1 MYLIYRFILTF
12 LGKSNVNG
20 KLELSAF
27 ACFYV
32 TNTALFWEFHTV
44 WINVLCNLIG
54 IGIIVRLHTRSVRKI
69 LFVTATIYLINVG
82 CDVAETE
89 LFINYRDG
97 EAHSQVYAAVTVF
110 LIFVCELITEK
121 IVTSHDNTD
130 MNPKISLILVPLCG
144 IAVMCVLT
152 YSNACTDVGLAIV
165 SMGLLVINFLM
176 LYLYNLLL
184 NSITQ
189 QYENELLRQKLQVY
203 ANQLDV
209 IMQSEEKIKI
219 LRHDMKHHMN
229 EIKLIAN
236 RCDIAEIQE
245 YINHMEEYIQ
255 NPNEIVA
262 SGNVE
267 IDSVLNYMLQKANEE
282 LKNVVVNV
290 SLPEGIKHSFDINV
304 VLGNLLENAIEAARQ
319 TDEKYLRV
327 DITLN
332 RGVLRIEI
340 ENSYTASDI
349 IQEEKGISRYF
360 LTTKEK
366 KEQHGIGLKSVSKIV
381 EENNGTM
388 EVTPLDKIFRVNLIL
403 YVNDVK

>member
-1 MYLIYRFILTF
+1 
-12 LGKSNVNG
+12 
-20 KLELSAF
+20 
-27 ACFYV
+27 
-32 TNTALFWEFHTV
+32 
-44 WINVLCNLIG
+44 
-54 IGIIVRLHTRSVRKI
+54 
-69 LFVTATIYLINVG
+69 VTATIYLINVG

-184 NSITQ
+184 HSITQ

-267 IDSVLNYMLQKANEE
+267 IDSVLNYMLQKANKE

-349 IQEEKGISRYF
+349 VQEEKGIGRYF

-403 YVNDVK
+403 YVSDVK